1 MCSPLCIVSP
11 RFPVRADYGRHN
23 SVNLRGAINGSDRAC
38 PQANHHNSDWE
49 AISKTVSELVGKE
62 YTAEVLSID
71 FNPIQNS
78 SITDTV
84 EMRLR
89 ISREWVE
96 SAIEKLE
103 QEEAVELKHEQVK
116 TRLSNARP
124 STEPH

>member
-1 MCSPLCIVSP
+1 MDATE
-11 RFPVRADYGRHN
+11 RALKQVTT
-23 SVNLRGAINGSDRAC
+23 SQIE
-38 PQANHHNSDWE
+38 E

-62 YTAEVLSID
+62 YTAEVLNID

-78 SITDTV
+78 LITDTV

-96 SAIEKLE
+96 LAIKKLE
-103 QEEAVELKHEQVK
+103 QEEASVELKHEQVK

>member
-1 MCSPLCIVSP
+1 MDPTERPLKQITTTQ
-11 RFPVRADYGRHN
+11 
-23 SVNLRGAINGSDRAC
+23 IE
-38 PQANHHNSDWE
+38 E

-78 SITDTV
+78 SVTDTV
-84 EMRLR
+84 EMKLR

-96 SAIEKLE
+96 SAIKKLE
-103 QEEAVELKHEQVK
+103 QEEASVESKHQQVK

-124 STEPH
+124 STEPD

>member
-1 MCSPLCIVSP
+1 MDPTE
-11 RFPVRADYGRHN
+11 RA
-23 SVNLRGAINGSDRAC
+23 LKQITTI
-38 PQANHHNSDWE
+38 QIEE
-49 AISKTVSELVGKE
+49 AISKTVSKLVGKE
-62 YTAEVLSID
+62 YTAEVLNID
-71 FNPIQNS
+71 FNPIQNA

-96 SAIEKLE
+96 SAIKKLE

-116 TRLSNARP
+116 TRLSNVRP

>member
-1 MCSPLCIVSP
+1 MDPTE
-11 RFPVRADYGRHN
+11 RA
-23 SVNLRGAINGSDRAC
+23 LKQITTT
-38 PQANHHNSDWE
+38 QIEE

-62 YTAEVLSID
+62 YTAEVLNID

-78 SITDTV
+78 SVTDTV

-96 SAIEKLE
+96 SAIKKLE
-103 QEEAVELKHEQVK
+103 EEAVELKHQQVK

-124 STEPH
+124 SNDPD

>member
-1 MCSPLCIVSP
+1 MDPTE
-11 RFPVRADYGRHN
+11 RALKQ
-23 SVNLRGAINGSDRAC
+23 VTTTQIE
-38 PQANHHNSDWE
+38 E

-62 YTAEVLSID
+62 YTAEVLNID
-71 FNPIQNS
+71 FSPIQNS

-96 SAIEKLE
+96 STIKKLE

-124 STEPH
+124 STEPD